1 MRFREK
7 EVLKA
12 WSKSIL
18 SLTFLRAHW
27 GSCFGVTA
35 TLLNSFAADPRRAE
49 NKESM
54 LVSTIV
60 SKNCYDTQ
68 MFIDAHSVSGS
79 MHLTLSF
86 LFIFFRLHASHPQL
100 LFIFTAVSD
109 ESWGCE
115 SLGNTI
121 GMTMHP
127 NLCSS
132 YSYFLVHNLYA
143 RYQTLKVCVHNYI

>member
-1 MRFREK
+1 MREDIAKSDECLKMRFREK
-7 EVLKA
+7 EVLRA

-27 GSCFGVTA
+27 GGCFGVTA

-68 MFIDAHSVSGS
+68 IYIDAHSLSQAPS
-79 MHLTLSF
+79 HTQLSF
-86 LFIFFRLHASHPQL
+86 FF
-100 LFIFTAVSD
+100 FTAVSD
-109 ESWGCE
+109 ESWECE

-121 GMTMHP
+121 GTTMHP
-127 NLCSS
+127 NLC
-132 YSYFLVHNLYA
+132 
-143 RYQTLKVCVHNYI
+143 

>member
-1 MRFREK
+1 MREDIAMSDECLKMRFREK
-7 EVLKA
+7 EVLRA

-27 GSCFGVTA
+27 GGCFGVTA

-68 MFIDAHSVSGS
+68 IYIDAHS
-79 MHLTLSF
+79 LSQAPSHPSSA
-86 LFIFFRLHASHPQL
+86 FIFF
-100 LFIFTAVSD
+100 FTAVSD
-109 ESWGCE
+109 ESWECE
-115 SLGNTI
+115 SLRNTI
-121 GMTMHP
+121 GTTMHP
-127 NLCSS
+127 NLC
-132 YSYFLVHNLYA
+132 
-143 RYQTLKVCVHNYI
+143 